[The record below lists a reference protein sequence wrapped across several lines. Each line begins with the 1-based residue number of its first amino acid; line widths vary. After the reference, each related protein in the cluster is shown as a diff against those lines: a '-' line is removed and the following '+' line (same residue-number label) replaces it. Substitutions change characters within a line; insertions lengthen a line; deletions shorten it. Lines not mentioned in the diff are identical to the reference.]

1 MTRSGSPQ
9 TPNLDGLYNVVFEI
23 SLQRAVTFV
32 ILTSEAKTIRAR
44 PMNTDP
50 FEHWSEPFPL
60 NGKQQQLPFSGSKDD
75 GLTGKRVVLE
85 LAVDQLDPSV
95 DSKLV
100 IAPVLGQKG
109 RHVVETS
116 SFQPMLAT

>member
-1 MTRSGSPQ
+1 
-9 TPNLDGLYNVVFEI
+9 
-23 SLQRAVTFV
+23 
-32 ILTSEAKTIRAR
+32 
-44 PMNTDP
+44 MNTDP

-60 NGKQQQLPFSGSKDD
+60 NGKQQQQPQVPFFGSKDD